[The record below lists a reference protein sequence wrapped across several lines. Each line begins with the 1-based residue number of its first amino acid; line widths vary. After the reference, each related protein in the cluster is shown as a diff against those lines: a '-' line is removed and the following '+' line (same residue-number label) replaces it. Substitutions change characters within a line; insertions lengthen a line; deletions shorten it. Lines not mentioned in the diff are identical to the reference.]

1 MDQAL
6 RDKIVQQISD
16 VQKDAIV
23 EAEMNRDFF
32 TLVVKKDALHGVVR
46 ILKENPDFGFNF
58 LTTLCGLHYP
68 EQKDEMG
75 LMMQLHNLEKNLRIR
90 IKSFFPKSQA
100 SLPSFTDIFKSANW
114 MERETWDFFG
124 IHFSGHPNL
133 KRILNVE
140 DMIIHPLLKE
150 YPLEDQVRLDKNDT
164 MFGR

>member
-1 MDQAL
+1 MEQAL

-16 VQKDAIV
+16 VQKDAILM
-23 EAEMNRDFF
+23 AEMNRDFF
-32 TLVVKKDALHGVVR
+32 TLLVKKDSLHGVVR
-46 ILKENPDFGFNF
+46 ILKDNPDFGFSF

-68 EQKDEMG
+68 EQKDELG
-75 LMMQLHNLEKNLRIR
+75 IMMQLHNLEKNLRIR
-90 IKSFFPKSQA
+90 IKSFFPKNQA
-100 SLPSFTDIFKSANW
+100 TLPTFTDIYKSANW
-114 MERETWDFFG
+114 MERETFDFFG
-124 IHFSGHPNL
+124 IQFSGHPNL